1 MRPRTTFLL
10 SAAAAASLG
19 IYVWTDF
26 EPSQQQGPPRLSV
39 DESEAMQVAATGR
52 WRSLPYALNNSEK
65 VGDITPTETVT
76 LPPEKS
82 QIVRANPGSASGSAA
97 LDLQRELARVGCYS
111 GEINGV
117 WTNSTRHAMKAF
129 MERVNAALPT
139 SRPDDVL
146 LALVRG
152 HAGRVCGA
160 ACPSGQSPSGQS
172 LARDGRCIPT
182 ALLSGDLRNLPKEP
196 AANAG
201 WSVSATMTPERP
213 SSLEDGQMA
222 LAGPKTDVPAVIP
235 KVVSAARPRSAE
247 TGQGSGR
254 DWRAELWTNQH

>member
-10 SAAAAASLG
+10 SAAAAACMG
-19 IYVWTDF
+19 VYVWTEV
-26 EPSQQQGPPRLSV
+26 EPNQQHIPPRLSV

-52 WRSLPYALNNSEK
+52 WRSLPDALNNSDK
-65 VGDITPTETVT
+65 VEGATPTEIVT
-76 LPPEKS
+76 LPTERS
-82 QIVRANPGSASGSAA
+82 QIVRATPASSSGSVA

-117 WTNSTRHAMKAF
+117 WTKSTRDAMKVF
-129 MERVNAALPT
+129 MDRVNAALPT
-139 SRPDDVL
+139 ARPDHVL

-152 HAGRVCGA
+152 HADRVCGA
-160 ACPSGQSPSGQS
+160 ACPSGQSM
-172 LARDGRCIPT
+172 ARDGRCIPA

>member
-65 VGDITPTETVT
+65 VEDITPTETVT
-76 LPPEKS
+76 LPFEKS
-82 QIVRANPGSASGSAA
+82 QFVRANTGSASGSIA

-111 GEINGV
+111 GEVNGV
-117 WTNSTRHAMKAF
+117 WTNSTRLAMQAF
-129 MERVNAALPT
+129 MDRINAALPT
-139 SRPDDVL
+139 TRPDHVL

-152 HAGRVCGA
+152 HAGKACGA
-160 ACPSGQSPSGQS
+160 ACPSGQS
-172 LARDGRCIPT
+172 LAQGGRCIPT
-182 ALLSGDLRNLPKEP
+182 ALLSGDPRNLQPTTNT
-196 AANAG
+196 A
-201 WSVSATMTPERP
+201 WSATATMTPERP

-235 KVVSAARPRSAE
+235 KVVSAARTRSGE

-254 DWRAELWTNQH
+254 NWRAELWKNQH